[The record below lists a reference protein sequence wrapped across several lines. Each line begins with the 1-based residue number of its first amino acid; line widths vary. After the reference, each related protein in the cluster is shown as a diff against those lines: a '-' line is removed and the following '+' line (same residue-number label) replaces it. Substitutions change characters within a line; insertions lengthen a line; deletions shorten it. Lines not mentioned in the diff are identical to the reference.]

1 MNKALEQGIQTA
13 KLPIG
18 NYLKMSSSQVLI
30 VNQVMEILLKYL
42 ETKDLKTSFS
52 HVIPQRKR
60 CETEAKT
67 KAECDEEEEVEEE
80 EEEGEEGEGD
90 EKLDQEIKRQCIE
103 T

>member
-1 MNKALEQGIQTA
+1 
-13 KLPIG
+13 
-18 NYLKMSSSQVLI
+18 
-30 VNQVMEILLKYL
+30 MEILLKYL
-42 ETKDLKTSFS
+42 ETKDWKTSFF

-67 KAECDEEEEVEEE
+67 KAEGDEEEEVVQEEE
-80 EEEGEEGEGD
+80 EEEGD